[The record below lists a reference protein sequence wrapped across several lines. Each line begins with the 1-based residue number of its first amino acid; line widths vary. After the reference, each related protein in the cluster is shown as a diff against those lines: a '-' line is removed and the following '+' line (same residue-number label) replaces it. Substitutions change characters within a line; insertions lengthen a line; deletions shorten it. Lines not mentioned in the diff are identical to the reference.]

1 MKEELMG
8 TMQLVNRIESLN
20 ENQLGFV
27 FRRLMLELNS
37 DEEPILAEED
47 IKHRQEQDS
56 KLLEQVAANL
66 HMTPESPAPERSA
79 AIQLLSIIIEKYP
92 DYRSPIVDAL
102 DELNQSSV
110 HLDFGLTFALS
121 VLIISIAAAVVRPRV
136 TVEENIEKNEHE
148 EKTVRKTDIQVQG
161 VDDIASV
168 IKAVLPFIP
177 K

>member
-1 MKEELMG
+1 MD
-8 TMQLVNRIESLN
+8 TMQLVNSIASLD
-20 ENQLGFV
+20 ENQLGFI

-37 DEEPILAEED
+37 DEEPILTDED

-56 KLLEQVAANL
+56 TLLEQVAANL
-66 HMTPESPAPERSA
+66 YITPDSPVPERSA
-79 AIQLLSIIIEKYP
+79 AIQLLAIIIEKYP
-92 DYRSPIVDAL
+92 DYRSSIVDAL

-121 VLIISIAAAVVRPRV
+121 VLIIAIAAAIVRPRV
-136 TVEENIEKNEHE
+136 TVEEKTEKNEHE
-148 EKTVRKTDIQVQG
+148 EKTERRTDIQVQG

>member
-1 MKEELMG
+1 MD
-8 TMQLVNRIESLN
+8 TMQLVNRITSLD

-27 FRRLMLELNS
+27 FRRLMLELSS
-37 DEEPILAEED
+37 DEEPILNEED

-56 KLLEQVAANL
+56 ALLEQVAANL
-66 HMTPESPAPERSA
+66 YITPDSPISERSA
-79 AIQLLSIIIEKYP
+79 AIQLLTLIIEKYP
-92 DYRSPIVDAL
+92 DYRSSIVGAL

-121 VLIISIAAAVVRPRV
+121 VLIIAIAAAVVRPRV
-136 TVEENIEKNEHE
+136 TVEENTVKNEHE
-148 EKTVRKTDIQVQG
+148 EKIERKVDVQVQG